1 MILENDNK
9 YKFQYATTLSN
20 LVIPY
25 MKIGKN
31 DLSEKSLK
39 KSLELIENEVGKSHG
54 LYSASLNNLA
64 ICYYNEGDFEKAL
77 KFFEESAEI
86 CKNSFGENSNSYK
99 NLISN
104 IEIVKEKIVKKL

>member
-1 MILENDNK
+1 
-9 YKFQYATTLSN
+9 
-20 LVIPY
+20 
-25 MKIGKN
+25 
-31 DLSEKSLK
+31 
-39 KSLELIENEVGKSHG
+39 

>member
-1 MILENDNK
+1 M
-9 YKFQYATTLSN
+9 
-20 LVIPY
+20 
-25 MKIGKN
+25 
-31 DLSEKSLK
+31 SEKSLK